1 MMKSLSETNRAVTA
15 DAAAFVAAC
24 DQAYS
29 RQLTKIADYIAAHR
43 EQCPIVL
50 ISGPSGSGKTT
61 TALMLEEKLDRRG
74 VGTHTLSQDNYFC
87 TLSDA
92 DLRLLA
98 EGKLDLESPERV
110 DADLLNRQ
118 LQDIIAGKTVELT
131 AFDFPTHTRRP
142 SGKTLTR
149 KPGEVVILEGIHTLN
164 PAVVTLPADQTVRLY
179 VSVRTR
185 VEGPDGNLMHPKY
198 IRLLRR
204 MQRDVEHRGR
214 PASGTLAMFH
224 SVNRGEDT
232 FIMPY
237 KHRSTFDVDTYFPYE
252 IHVYRNYLLDD
263 LQAMADKPEI
273 ATILPVLSAAEPLDA
288 ALAPETAL
296 IREFIGGSVYHTYNH
311 REPRQMPRL
320 FFA

>member
-1 MMKSLSETNRAVTA
+1 MKQSVFDTNRALQT
-15 DAAAFVAAC
+15 DATAFVAAC
-24 DQAYS
+24 EQAYS
-29 RQLTKIADYIAAHR
+29 RQLTQIADYIAAHR

-74 VGTHTLSQDNYFC
+74 LATHTLSQDNYFR
-87 TLSDA
+87 TLTPEDKA
-92 DLRLLA
+92 LLA

-110 DADLLNRQ
+110 DADLLNSQ
-118 LQDIIAGKTVELT
+118 LQDIIACKTVELT
-131 AFDFPTHTRRP
+131 TFDFPTHTRRK

-149 KPGEVVILEGIHTLN
+149 QPGEIVILEGIHTLN
-164 PAVVTLPADQTVRLY
+164 PDVVTLPEEQTTRLY

-185 VEGPDGNLMHPKY
+185 VEGPDGTLLHPKY

-224 SVNRGEDT
+224 SVNRGEDA

-252 IHVYRNYLLDD
+252 IHVYRQYLLDT
-263 LQAMADKPEI
+263 LQELADRPEI
-273 ATILPVLSAAEPLDA
+273 ATILPILEAVEPLDA
-288 ALAPETAL
+288 AAVPETAL
-296 IREFIGGSVYHTYNH
+296 IREFLGGSVYY
-311 REPRQMPRL
+311 E
-320 FFA
+320 

>member
-1 MMKSLSETNRAVTA
+1 MMKSLLETNRAVAT

-24 DQAYS
+24 EKAYS

-74 VGTHTLSQDNYFC
+74 LETHTLSQDNYFR
-87 TLSDA
+87 TLTAEDRA
-92 DLRLLA
+92 LLA
-98 EGKLDLESPERV
+98 EGKLDLESPARV
-110 DADLLNRQ
+110 DEQLLNSQ

-131 AFDFPTHTRRP
+131 AFDFPTHTQRP

-149 KPGEVVILEGIHTLN
+149 KPGEIVILEGIHTLN

-185 VEGPDGNLMHPKY
+185 VEGPDGALLHPKY

-214 PASGTLAMFH
+214 RAEDTLAMFH
-224 SVNRGEDT
+224 SVNRGEDS

-237 KHRSTFDVDTYFPYE
+237 KQRSTFDVDTYFPYE

-263 LQAMADKPEI
+263 LQAMADKPDI

-288 ALAPETAL
+288 ALVPETAL
-296 IREFIGGSVYHTYNH
+296 IREFIGDSVYH
-311 REPRQMPRL
+311 
-320 FFA
+320 A

>member
-1 MMKSLSETNRAVTA
+1 MTQTIVKTNQAVLE
-15 DAAAFVAAC
+15 DAAAFVAASEK
-24 DQAYS
+24 AYS

-61 TALMLEEKLDRRG
+61 TALMLEAKLDRRG
-74 VGTHTLSQDNYFC
+74 LETHTLSQDNYFR
-87 TLSDA
+87 TLTEEDRA
-92 DLRLLA
+92 LLA
-98 EGKLDLESPERV
+98 QGKLDLESPARV
-110 DADLLNRQ
+110 DEALLNQQ
-118 LQDIIAGKTVELT
+118 LADIIAGKTVELT
-131 AFDFPTHTRRP
+131 EFDFPTHTRRL

-164 PAVVTLPADQTVRLY
+164 PAVVTLPEEQTVRLY

-185 VEGPDGNLMHPKY
+185 VEGPDGTLLHPKY

-214 PASGTLAMFH
+214 RAEDTLGMFH

-252 IHVYRNYLLDD
+252 IHVYRKYLLDT
-263 LQAMADKPEI
+263 LQAMADEPEI
-273 ATILPVLSAAEPLDA
+273 AAILPVLSAAEPLDA
-288 ALAPETAL
+288 AAVPETAL
-296 IREFIGGSVYHTYNH
+296 IREFIGNSVYHK
-311 REPRQMPRL
+311 
-320 FFA
+320 